1 MYLPSLLREGAD
13 KAALRKK
20 VRAELQLPSNAKI
33 IMCAG
38 YADHRKGF
46 DYFVQACSTLI
57 AKDPSI
63 YALWV
68 GHMDKPFV
76 DASMQV
82 AKLAGTESNFIFTGL
97 VDDPREYYVAADVY
111 ALTSREDP
119 FPSVVMEALDALT
132 PVVAFK
138 DCGGFENLL
147 QRDCGILVAKD
158 DVEAYTQALETI
170 LTNPALSA
178 KLALTGQ
185 QIVQSEL
192 SFYHY
197 LYDLLDF
204 LGSPLP
210 RSQLLYP
217 TITML
222 STSLAV

>member
-1 MYLPSLLREGAD
+1 
-13 KAALRKK
+13 
-20 VRAELQLPSNAKI
+20 
-33 IMCAG
+33 MCAG

-68 GHMDKPFV
+68 GHLDKPFV

-82 AKLAGTESNFIFTGL
+82 AKLAGTESNFKFTGL
-97 VDDPREYYVAADVY
+97 IDDPREYYVAADVY

-170 LTNPALSA
+170 LDEPC
-178 KLALTGQ
+178 
-185 QIVQSEL
+185 
-192 SFYHY
+192 
-197 LYDLLDF
+197 
-204 LGSPLP
+204 
-210 RSQLLYP
+210 
-217 TITML
+217 
-222 STSLAV
+222 AVS